1 MQYTGGSFAAIASGW
16 FAWFFRPE
24 TDQRRP
30 RGPFPQNARW
40 IERVPETVLERIIVP
55 TGGAVMRLS
64 RAARQL
70 QHGRLQYYILYVGAG
85 LTVLAIFVMME
96 EMK

>member
-1 MQYTGGSFAAIASGW
+1 MQSTGGSFAAIASGW

-85 LTVLAIFVMME
+85 LTALAIFVMME